1 MSSVLKESLRGRRAP
16 PWAGWGNVEVMLI
29 VRWWLWFEGCCLFD
43 VESFEEEKPGRIDRR
58 LCSDSSGVGLQ
69 MHEGGVEKV
78 SLKGL

>member
-29 VRWWLWFEGCCLFD
+29 VIWWWFVVCLMWMSLEEG
-43 VESFEEEKPGRIDRR
+43 KPGRIDRR

-69 MHEGGVEKV
+69 MHEGGVGKV